1 MKFDVLDNAAVAKFK
16 AEAETVYPEF
26 VKIGGEGS
34 RKFGRAAE
42 RYRERPK
49 GPRHQVT
56 HRAGTAATAAVLQFL
71 IDSTRDVKYERFDR
85 QAEKNRA
92 FFAQLNRR
100 LGKSSTPLRF
110 PFWFFASQPLR
121 YCLITNVFARTFF
134 QSIYFAE
141 EVSKFLVML
150 TTFTGVSYGVRKAR
164 HIRMGA
170 FLDAM
175 PPKMEKIFLIIISLV
190 SAFVMGIM
198 TWFSYEYL
206 MNAMDMG
213 HMTPALRVPKW
224 TFYVIIPIGFGLA
237 CIQYIR
243 TIIKNLTEKDPW
255 QSPDQQSEY
264 EDEQIGGA
272 AL

>member
-1 MKFDVLDNAAVAKFK
+1 MNEENEEQKKLNL
-16 AEAETVYPEF
+16 
-26 VKIGGEGS
+26 
-34 RKFGRAAE
+34 
-42 RYRERPK
+42 
-49 GPRHQVT
+49 
-56 HRAGTAATAAVLQFL
+56 LQ
-71 IDSTRDVKYERFDR
+71 R
-85 QAEKNRA
+85 
-92 FFAQLNRR
+92 LNRY
-100 LGKSSTPLRF
+100 LGTLVNAVEVSILVF
-110 PFWFFASQPLR
+110 CVASLGIL
-121 YCLITNVFARTFF
+121 LITNVFARTFF

-150 TTFTGVSYGVRKAR
+150 TTFTGVSYAVRKAR

-175 PPKMEKIFLIIISLV
+175 PEKMEKMFIIIISIV
-190 SAFVMGIM
+190 SAVVMGIM
-198 TWFSYEYL
+198 TWFSYKYL

-243 TIIKNLTEKDPW
+243 TVIKNFTEKEGW

-264 EDEQIGGA
+264 EDEEIGGA
-272 AL
+272 MI

>member
-1 MKFDVLDNAAVAKFK
+1 MIEVKEEQKALTFLQQINRYIGTMVNAIEVSILVFCVA
-16 AEAETVYPEF
+16 
-26 VKIGGEGS
+26 S
-34 RKFGRAAE
+34 
-42 RYRERPK
+42 
-49 GPRHQVT
+49 
-56 HRAGTAATAAVLQFL
+56 
-71 IDSTRDVKYERFDR
+71 
-85 QAEKNRA
+85 
-92 FFAQLNRR
+92 
-100 LGKSSTPLRF
+100 LGIL
-110 PFWFFASQPLR
+110 
-121 YCLITNVFARTFF
+121 LITNVFARTFF

-150 TTFTGVSYGVRKAR
+150 TTFTGVSYAVRKAR

-175 PPKMEKIFLIIISLV
+175 PQTMEKVFIIIISMV
-190 SAFVMGIM
+190 SAVVMGIM
-198 TWFSYEYL
+198 TWFSYQYL

-243 TIIKNLTEKDPW
+243 TIIKNFTEKEPW

-264 EDEQIGGA
+264 EDEEIGGA
-272 AL
+272 TL

>member
-1 MKFDVLDNAAVAKFK
+1 MNPDND
-16 AEAETVYPEF
+16 
-26 VKIGGEGS
+26 S
-34 RKFGRAAE
+34 RKPSSFFKRLNNFTGKVVNAVEVSILVFCVAAL
-42 RYRERPK
+42 
-49 GPRHQVT
+49 G
-56 HRAGTAATAAVLQFL
+56 VL
-71 IDSTRDVKYERFDR
+71 
-85 QAEKNRA
+85 
-92 FFAQLNRR
+92 
-100 LGKSSTPLRF
+100 
-110 PFWFFASQPLR
+110 
-121 YCLITNVFARTFF
+121 LITNVFARTFF

-150 TTFTGVSYGVRKAR
+150 TTFAGVSYAVRKAR

-175 PPKMEKIFLIIISLV
+175 PQKMEKVFIIIISII

-198 TWFSYEYL
+198 TWFSYKYL
-206 MNAMDMG
+206 INAMDMG

-237 CIQYIR
+237 SIQYVR
-243 TIIKNLTEKDPW
+243 TVIKNFTEKEPW

-272 AL
+272 TL

>member
-1 MKFDVLDNAAVAKFK
+1 MNENDNNLKPSSFFQRLNKYVGKVVNAVEVSILVFCVA
-16 AEAETVYPEF
+16 
-26 VKIGGEGS
+26 S
-34 RKFGRAAE
+34 
-42 RYRERPK
+42 
-49 GPRHQVT
+49 
-56 HRAGTAATAAVLQFL
+56 
-71 IDSTRDVKYERFDR
+71 
-85 QAEKNRA
+85 
-92 FFAQLNRR
+92 
-100 LGKSSTPLRF
+100 LGIL
-110 PFWFFASQPLR
+110 
-121 YCLITNVFARTFF
+121 LITNVFARTFF

-150 TTFTGVSYGVRKAR
+150 TTFTGVSYAVRKAR

-175 PPKMEKIFLIIISLV
+175 PAKMEKVFIIIISTI
-190 SAFVMGIM
+190 SAVVMGIM
-198 TWFSYEYL
+198 TWFSFQYL

-243 TIIKNLTEKDPW
+243 TIIKNFTEKEPW

-272 AL
+272 RL

>member
-1 MKFDVLDNAAVAKFK
+1 MK
-16 AEAETVYPEF
+16 E
-26 VKIGGEGS
+26 KID
-34 RKFGRAAE
+34 K
-42 RYRERPK
+42 PK
-49 GPRHQVT
+49 KMT
-56 HRAGTAATAAVLQFL
+56 
-71 IDSTRDVKYERFDR
+71 
-85 QAEKNRA
+85 
-92 FFAQLNRR
+92 FFQKLNRR
-100 LGKSSTPLRF
+100 LGTVVNAVEVSILVF
-110 PFWFFASQPLR
+110 CVASLAIL
-121 YCLITNVFARTFF
+121 LITNVFARTFF

-175 PPKMEKIFLIIISLV
+175 PPKMEKVFLIIICFV
-190 SAFVMGIM
+190 SAVVMGIM
-198 TWFSYEYL
+198 TWFSYKYL
-206 MNAMDMG
+206 MNAMEMG

>member
-1 MKFDVLDNAAVAKFK
+1 MNEKKD
-16 AEAETVYPEF
+16 P
-26 VKIGGEGS
+26 
-34 RKFGRAAE
+34 
-42 RYRERPK
+42 PK
-49 GPRHQVT
+49 KLTYFQ
-56 HRAGTAATAAVLQFL
+56 Q
-71 IDSTRDVKYERFDR
+71 I
-85 QAEKNRA
+85 
-92 FFAQLNRR
+92 NRR
-100 LGKSSTPLRF
+100 LGLLVNAVEVSILVF
-110 PFWFFASQPLR
+110 CIASLAIL
-121 YCLITNVFARTFF
+121 LITNVFARTFF

-175 PPKMEKIFLIIISLV
+175 PPKMEKTFLIIISFV
-190 SAFVMGIM
+190 SAVVMAIM
-198 TWFSYEYL
+198 TWFSYKYL
-206 MNAMDMG
+206 MNAMQMG

>member
-1 MKFDVLDNAAVAKFK
+1 MNTKND
-16 AEAETVYPEF
+16 
-26 VKIGGEGS
+26 G
-34 RKFGRAAE
+34 RK
-42 RYRERPK
+42 
-49 GPRHQVT
+49 Q
-56 HRAGTAATAAVLQFL
+56 Q
-71 IDSTRDVKYERFDR
+71 RFFQR
-85 QAEKNRA
+85 
-92 FFAQLNRR
+92 LNRN
-100 LGKSSTPLRF
+100 LGSVVNAVEVSILVF
-110 PFWFFASQPLR
+110 CVASLAIL
-121 YCLITNVFARTFF
+121 LITNVFARTFF

-175 PPKMEKIFLIIISLV
+175 PEKMEKVFIIIISMV
-190 SAFVMGIM
+190 SALVMGIM
-198 TWFSYEYL
+198 TWFSYKYL

-243 TIIKNLTEKDPW
+243 TVIKNFTEKEPW
-255 QSPDQQSEY
+255 QSPDQRSEY
-264 EDEQIGGA
+264 EDEEIGGGM
-272 AL
+272 L

>member
-1 MKFDVLDNAAVAKFK
+1 MN
-16 AEAETVYPEF
+16 
-26 VKIGGEGS
+26 EGNEEQ
-34 RKFGRAAE
+34 K
-42 RYRERPK
+42 
-49 GPRHQVT
+49 
-56 HRAGTAATAAVLQFL
+56 AAT
-71 IDSTRDVKYERFDR
+71 
-85 QAEKNRA
+85 
-92 FFAQLNRR
+92 FFQRLNRLTGTIVNAVEVTILVFCVAS
-100 LGKSSTPLRF
+100 LGVL
-110 PFWFFASQPLR
+110 
-121 YCLITNVFARTFF
+121 LITNVFARTFF

-150 TTFTGVSYGVRKAR
+150 TTFTGVSYAVRKAR

-175 PPKMEKIFLIIISLV
+175 PQKMEKVFIIIISII
-190 SAFVMGIM
+190 SAVVMGIM
-198 TWFSYEYL
+198 TWFAYQYL

-243 TIIKNLTEKDPW
+243 TIIKNFTEKEPW

-264 EDEQIGGA
+264 EDEEIGGA
-272 AL
+272 TL

>member
-1 MKFDVLDNAAVAKFK
+1 MNEKKN
-16 AEAETVYPEF
+16 P
-26 VKIGGEGS
+26 
-34 RKFGRAAE
+34 
-42 RYRERPK
+42 PK
-49 GPRHQVT
+49 KLTYFQ
-56 HRAGTAATAAVLQFL
+56 Q
-71 IDSTRDVKYERFDR
+71 I
-85 QAEKNRA
+85 
-92 FFAQLNRR
+92 NRR
-100 LGKSSTPLRF
+100 LGLLVNAVEVSILVF
-110 PFWFFASQPLR
+110 CIASLAIL
-121 YCLITNVFARTFF
+121 LITNVFARTFF

-175 PPKMEKIFLIIISLV
+175 PPKMEKTFLIIISFV
-190 SAFVMGIM
+190 SAVVMAIM
-198 TWFSYEYL
+198 TWFSYKYL
-206 MNAMDMG
+206 MNAMQMG

>member
-1 MKFDVLDNAAVAKFK
+1 MNEAKEEQKALTFLQQINRYIGAMVNAIEVSILVFCVA
-16 AEAETVYPEF
+16 
-26 VKIGGEGS
+26 S
-34 RKFGRAAE
+34 
-42 RYRERPK
+42 
-49 GPRHQVT
+49 
-56 HRAGTAATAAVLQFL
+56 
-71 IDSTRDVKYERFDR
+71 
-85 QAEKNRA
+85 
-92 FFAQLNRR
+92 
-100 LGKSSTPLRF
+100 LGIL
-110 PFWFFASQPLR
+110 
-121 YCLITNVFARTFF
+121 LITNVFARTFF

-150 TTFTGVSYGVRKAR
+150 TTFTGVSYAVRKAR

-175 PPKMEKIFLIIISLV
+175 PQKMEKVFIIIISII
-190 SAFVMGIM
+190 SAVVMGIM
-198 TWFSYEYL
+198 TWFSYQYL

-243 TIIKNLTEKDPW
+243 TIIKNFTEKEPW

-264 EDEQIGGA
+264 EDEEIGGTT
-272 AL
+272 L

>member
-1 MKFDVLDNAAVAKFK
+1 MKQKNNKPQKSTFF
-16 AEAETVYPEF
+16 
-26 VKIGGEGS
+26 
-34 RKFGRAAE
+34 RK
-42 RYRERPK
+42 
-49 GPRHQVT
+49 
-56 HRAGTAATAAVLQFL
+56 
-71 IDSTRDVKYERFDR
+71 
-85 QAEKNRA
+85 
-92 FFAQLNRR
+92 LNRR
-100 LGKSSTPLRF
+100 LGLVVNAVEVSILVF
-110 PFWFFASQPLR
+110 CVASLAIL
-121 YCLITNVFARTFF
+121 LITNVFARTFF

-175 PPKMEKIFLIIISLV
+175 PPRMEKAFLIIICFV
-190 SAFVMGIM
+190 SAFVMAMM
-198 TWFSYEYL
+198 TWFSYKYL
-206 MNAMDMG
+206 MNAMQMG